1 MLRLRALWGSLALA
15 AAATMLPAGAVAAD
29 PPPMRVV
36 TLAPHLAELVC
47 AVGACERIVGVVRHS
62 DHPPTLRQVT
72 GIGDAHAVNLEKVL
86 ALRPE
91 LVLAWDG
98 GTPPATLAR
107 LRDLG
112 LRVEAIGVQR
122 LDDIGMALLRVGALL
137 GTEDAAC
144 AAQARYDE
152 RLGALR
158 ERYRN
163 AEPIRV
169 LYQLQADPVFTINGQ
184 SPISAALGVCG
195 GINVFADLPQL
206 AAAVSREAVL
216 QSDPQAIVYGRQ
228 DDGAGIRR
236 SWAGFSSLTA
246 VRHDN
251 LLAVNADTL
260 ARASPRMVDG
270 ISELCEALDDARRRL
285 SVAR

>member
-1 MLRLRALWGSLALA
+1 MSPASL
-15 AAATMLPAGAVAAD
+15 TAAD
-29 PPPMRVV
+29 GTTTRVV

-47 AVGACERIVGVVRHS
+47 AVGACEQVVGVVRYS
-62 DHPPTLRQVT
+62 DHPPALRQVT
-72 GIGDAHAVNLEKVL
+72 GVGDAHAVNLEQVL
-86 ALRPE
+86 ALQPG

-98 GTPPATLAR
+98 GTPPATIAR
-107 LRDLG
+107 LRALG

-144 AAQARYDE
+144 DAQARFDQSLE
-152 RLGALR
+152 ALR
-158 ERYRN
+158 ERYRRS
-163 AEPIRV
+163 EPIRV

-184 SPISAALGVCG
+184 SPISAALEVCG
-195 GINVFADLPQL
+195 GLNVFADLPQL
-206 AAAVSREAVL
+206 GAAVSREAVL
-216 QSDPQAIVYGRQ
+216 QADPQAIVFGRQ

-236 SWAGFSSLTA
+236 RWSGFSSLTA

-260 ARASPRMVDG
+260 ARASPRMVEG
-270 ISELCEALDDARRRL
+270 ITELCEALDDARRRL
-285 SVAR
+285 PEAR